1 VPQLSGHKDSG
12 YKDNSAPW
20 KSLISFG
27 APCWSGFPEHRT
39 ARAFDEAASPPTP
52 PSGAASSGCQRGGD
66 REARALAME
75 IPLDLERRL
84 ERRWVARFFRTKRI
98 AVKCC
103 MNRTP
108 RPLKRDE
115 VRLNR
120 FGIHKSGDF

>member
-1 VPQLSGHKDSG
+1 MSNRTVWQQDASQEIVRRSLRCQQREVMVDVPQLSGHKDSG

-75 IPLDLERRL
+75 IPLD
-84 ERRWVARFFRTKRI
+84 
-98 AVKCC
+98 
-103 MNRTP
+103 
-108 RPLKRDE
+108 
-115 VRLNR
+115 
-120 FGIHKSGDF
+120 